1 MPGSRSSCR
10 LRGSQAPPSPCPST
24 PPTAREPGLD
34 YLTVAVGRDYADVA
48 PTSGTFRA
56 ASGGQL
62 SAQKR
67 LGLTAVEYAAA

>member
-1 MPGSRSSCR
+1 MEVLLPAPGQP
-10 LRGSQAPPSPCPST
+10 GFAVAVPFD
-24 PPTAREPGLD
+24 PTHAREPGLD